1 MKMTSNKKKSS
12 KRLNCF
18 MLFWNT
24 YFFFKSTLGKSLK
37 RYLFTGG
44 ENRRNIKNSVYLEFP
59 VPMERFIW
67 KSRISYNT
75 TTYLAQPFRP
85 SCPSYSKIGLEE
97 CLAALSF
104 LYYYIYI
111 ILLSL
116 SVSLCIYTLFRL
128 ISTSDAF
135 LISKL

>member
-1 MKMTSNKKKSS
+1 MKWRQIKTKIS

-18 MLFWNT
+18 MLFSNT

-37 RYLFTGG
+37 RYLFTRGK
-44 ENRRNIKNSVYLEFP
+44 NWRNIKNSAYLEFP

-67 KSRISYNT
+67 ESRISDNT

-128 ISTSDAF
+128 INTSDAF